1 MRFWA
6 GAARGPVLREK
17 ESLHA
22 VMQSLAKNLREFG
35 KKCKSGPV
43 TIKDC
48 CALEKQLVPLLQ
60 KCQHLEDPP
69 EWVSNFKTAAA
80 RFEQSVSVAGLKWVV
95 DMVKGEG
102 GPKKALEA
110 INDCNPPPSFTFLHD
125 CHALLQQHAFLA
137 KLETPEPTKALPVIA
152 ERLKDYATVVTLNRE
167 VCQGIM
173 PEADSKMQAFCSA
186 VSENALQVLGHVDS
200 RVSAIKTLTEKYR
213 RCLFYLFRVFLNSFV
228 IFDLDLCIDPHGM
241 ISCFSF

>member
-1 MRFWA
+1 MQKWTCDHQRLLCI
-6 GAARGPVLREK
+6 GK
-17 ESLHA
+17 A
-22 VMQSLAKNLREFG
+22 VGSIVAEVPALGRSTRMGLQFQ
-35 KKCKSGPV
+35 
-43 TIKDC
+43 DC
-48 CALEKQLVPLLQ
+48 CSTIWA
-60 KCQHLEDPP
+60 
-69 EWVSNFKTAAA
+69 VSECG
-80 RFEQSVSVAGLKWVV
+80 RFEVGGWH
-95 DMVKGEG
+95 GEG
-102 GPKKALEA
+102 W

>member
-6 GAARGPVLREK
+6 GAVRGPVLREK

-95 DMVKGEG
+95 DMVKGESTIATH
-102 GPKKALEA
+102 PHLSL
-110 INDCNPPPSFTFLHD
+110 SFMIVMPFFSSMLSWRSSKP
-125 CHALLQQHAFLA
+125 QSQR
-137 KLETPEPTKALPVIA
+137 
-152 ERLKDYATVVTLNRE
+152 RLF
-167 VCQGIM
+167 Q
-173 PEADSKMQAFCSA
+173 
-186 VSENALQVLGHVDS
+186 
-200 RVSAIKTLTEKYR
+200 
-213 RCLFYLFRVFLNSFV
+213 
-228 IFDLDLCIDPHGM
+228 
-241 ISCFSF
+241 

>member
-6 GAARGPVLREK
+6 GAVRGPVLREK

-173 PEADSKMQAFCSA
+173 PEADSSSFGERSPSA
-186 VSENALQVLGHVDS
+186 RARGFAGVSNQDTDREVQEMS
-200 RVSAIKTLTEKYR
+200 
-213 RCLFYLFRVFLNSFV
+213 FLS
-228 IFDLDLCIDPHGM
+228 L
-241 ISCFSF
+241 SCFFELFCDL